1 MSSNVLN
8 VNNLDS
14 PNLKVGAYSDADLCG
29 LFKIPQ
35 NYTIQQLEDATTS
48 ITQIVHNSLG
58 IHNRNE
64 IIVFLNESKGRLMNK
79 VQNNNSMPNPNQM
92 MFNANSSFN
101 SYENRPIKDV
111 PRINKRVILIDSQF
125 RPDILTEVEKGPDF
139 NDREFN
145 TDFTLDLSEPLT
157 DVVSIKLSSVNIPT
171 TWYAFDHHL
180 GNTGF
185 RFGTADNKLD
195 KSYVYHITPGN
206 YDISSLTNEI
216 VKIERLNAVA
226 QHEGAGDPPTFT
238 YNDKSQIIS
247 FQQPNNRY
255 FFEYYNENGQLE
267 SSSSCG
273 GGHQVNQNLGWN
285 LGFRRYNDISG
296 ISLVDLSDANV
307 AVEAEVPAN
316 TYGPRY
322 FLLELTDFNQT
333 QINSGIVSV
342 ADRSSKVMA
351 INKRAI
357 QGTNHE
363 KLTKAQLYTQNALT
377 TNNTGDKKIVDN
389 RVYGPTSKD
398 VLGMIPLVGINK
410 LRPEPLVEDFT
421 DINVPR
427 TYSGPVKIDKL
438 RIRLLDDK
446 GNLVNLHDND
456 WSFTLIVEQL
466 H

>member
-1 MSSNVLN
+1 MSANLFN

-14 PNLKVGAYSDADLCG
+14 HNLKVEAYSDADLCG

-35 NYTIQQLEDATTS
+35 NYTIEQLEDATTS

-58 IHNRNE
+58 IHNRND
-64 IIVFLNESKGRLMNK
+64 IIVFINESKGRLMNK
-79 VQNNNSMPNPNQM
+79 VNNNNSMPNPTQI
-92 MFNANSSFN
+92 MFNANSRFN
-101 SYENRPIKDV
+101 SYGNSLADNGL
-111 PRINKRVILIDSQF
+111 RINKRVILIDSQF

-157 DVVSIKLSSVNIPT
+157 DVVSISLSTVNIPT
-171 TWYAFDHHL
+171 TWYAFDKHL
-180 GNTGF
+180 GNTK
-185 RFGTADNKLD
+185 FGNSTNLSNIQNISEIA
-195 KSYVYHITPGN
+195 PGN
-206 YDISSLTNEI
+206 YDISGLINQITTVSTDATLVSKFDLSYDENSQ
-216 VKIERLNAVA
+216 KITIGGP
-226 QHEGAGDPPTFT
+226 GARPF
-238 YNDKSQIIS
+238 I
-247 FQQPNNRY
+247 
-255 FFEYYNENGQLE
+255 YYSENGELD
-267 SSSSCG
+267 SSFSSIG
-273 GGHQVNQNLGWN
+273 GQQINQNLGWN
-285 LGFRRYNDISG
+285 LGFRRYNDDSG
-296 ISLVDLSDANV
+296 RSLVDIKSGSRIQA
-307 AVEAEVPAN
+307 EAPAN

-351 INKRAI
+351 INNRAI
-357 QGTNHE
+357 QGTNHDG
-363 KLTKAQLYTQNALT
+363 LTKAQLYTQSALAA
-377 TNNTGDKKIVDN
+377 NNSRDKNIVDN

>member
-1 MSSNVLN
+1 MSANLLN

-14 PNLKVGAYSDADLCG
+14 RNLNVGAYSDGDLCG
-29 LFKIPQ
+29 MFKIPQ
-35 NYTIQQLEDATTS
+35 NYTVQQLEDATTNINQMVS
-48 ITQIVHNSLG
+48 NSLG

-64 IIVFLNESKGRLMNK
+64 IFVFINDSKIRLMNK
-79 VQNNNSMPNPNQM
+79 VENNNSMPNPTQM
-92 MFNANSSFN
+92 MFNANTPIN
-101 SYENRPIKDV
+101 SYGYRGLEGALRT
-111 PRINKRVILIDSQF
+111 NKRVILIDSQF
-125 RPDILTEVEKGPDF
+125 RPDILSEAEKGPEF

-157 DVVSIKLSSVNIPT
+157 DVVAISLSTVNIPT
-171 TWYAFDHHL
+171 SWYAFDHHL
-180 GNTGF
+180 GNTKF
-185 RFGTADNKLD
+185 SKDTALD
-195 KSYVYHITPGN
+195 EDTNICEINPGN
-206 YDISSLTNEI
+206 YDISGLTREI
-216 VKIERLNAVA
+216 NRVKPDIYDFSYDEHSHKVTIGVG
-226 QHEGAGDPPTFT
+226 EG
-238 YNDKSQIIS
+238 KSARS
-247 FQQPNNRY
+247 FV
-255 FFEYYNENGQLE
+255 YYSENGELD
-267 SSSSCG
+267 SSFSCVG
-273 GGHQVNQNLGWN
+273 GQQINQNLGWN
-285 LGFRRYNDISG
+285 LGFRRYNDVSG
-296 ISLVDLSDANV
+296 ISLVSLPENTRVQA
-307 AVEAEVPAN
+307 EAAAN

-377 TNNTGDKKIVDN
+377 VNNAGDKNIVDN

-427 TYSGPVKIDKL
+427 TFSGPVKIDKL

>member
-64 IIVFLNESKGRLMNK
+64 IIVFLNESKSRLMNK

-101 SYENRPIKDV
+101 TYENRPIKDV

-125 RPDILTEVEKGPDF
+125 RPDILTEAEKGPDF
-139 NDREFN
+139 NEREFN

-180 GNTGF
+180 GNTMF
-185 RFGTADNKLD
+185 TNAADLTNTENIKQ
-195 KSYVYHITPGN
+195 ITPGN
-206 YDISSLTNEI
+206 YDISGLTREINRASQSTFDLSYDEHSQKITIGANE
-216 VKIERLNAVA
+216 
-226 QHEGAGDPPTFT
+226 P
-238 YNDKSQIIS
+238 KS
-247 FQQPNNRY
+247 FV
-255 FFEYYNENGQLE
+255 YYSENGELD
-267 SSSSCG
+267 SSSSCVG
-273 GGHQVNQNLGWN
+273 GQEINQNLGWN
-285 LGFRRYNDISG
+285 LGFRRYNHASG
-296 ISLVDLSDANV
+296 TSEVSLSTTK
-307 AVEAEVPAN
+307 VEAEAVAN
-316 TYGPRY
+316 TYGSRY

-363 KLTKAQLYTQNALT
+363 KLTKAQLYTQDALT
-377 TNNTGDKKIVDN
+377 VNNTRDKNIVDN

>member
-1 MSSNVLN
+1 MSSNILN
-8 VNNLDS
+8 LNNLDS
-14 PNLKVGAYSDADLCG
+14 PNLKVGAYTDADLCG
-29 LFKIPQ
+29 LFKIPE
-35 NYTIQQLEDATTS
+35 NYTVGQLEDATTS

-92 MFNANSSFN
+92 MFNANTRFN
-101 SYENRPIKDV
+101 SYGNSAINEVQRT
-111 PRINKRVILIDSQF
+111 NKRVILIDSQF

-180 GNTGF
+180 GNTMF
-185 RFGTADNKLD
+185 TNSANLTNTDNIKQ
-195 KSYVYHITPGN
+195 ITPGN
-206 YDISSLTNEI
+206 YDISGLTREI
-216 VKIERLNAVA
+216 NRASESSFDLSYDEHSQKITIGGETK
-226 QHEGAGDPPTFT
+226 TFV
-238 YNDKSQIIS
+238 
-247 FQQPNNRY
+247 
-255 FFEYYNENGQLE
+255 YYSENGELDSAL
-267 SSSSCG
+267 SSVG
-273 GGHQVNQNLGWN
+273 GQEINQNLGWN
-285 LGFRRYNDISG
+285 LGFRRYNDDSG
-296 ISLVDLSDANV
+296 TSGVFIPTDIRI
-307 AVEAEVPAN
+307 EAEAVAN

-377 TNNTGDKKIVDN
+377 VNNTGDKNIVDN

>member
-8 VNNLDS
+8 LNNLDS
-14 PNLKVGAYSDADLCG
+14 PNLKVSAYSDVDLCG
-29 LFKIPQ
+29 LFKIPE
-35 NYTIQQLEDATTS
+35 NYTVGQLEDATTS

-64 IIVFLNESKGRLMNK
+64 ILVFLNESKGRLMNK

-92 MFNANSSFN
+92 MFNANTSFN
-101 SYENRPIKDV
+101 SYGNSAIKDV

-125 RPDILTEVEKGPDF
+125 RPDILTEAEKGPDF
-139 NDREFN
+139 NEREFN

-157 DVVSIKLSSVNIPT
+157 DVVSIRLSTVNIPT

-185 RFGTADNKLD
+185 KLGGVS
-195 KSYVYHITPGN
+195 KYLYHISPGN
-206 YDISSLTNEI
+206 YDISGLTKEI
-216 VKIERLNAVA
+216 SAVIKV
-226 QHEGAGDPPTFT
+226 GGSTTGVDFS
-238 YNDKSQIIS
+238 YNDKSQITSIVTTATG
-247 FQQPNNRY
+247 Y
-255 FFEYYNENGQLE
+255 GFEYYNENGELN
-267 SSSSCG
+267 SSSSCVG
-273 GGHQVNQNLGWN
+273 GQQVNQNLGWN
-285 LGFRRYNDISG
+285 LGFRRYKDVSG
-296 ISLVDLSDANV
+296 MSFVDLPENV
-307 AVEAEVPAN
+307 TVEAEVPAN

-322 FLLELTDFNQT
+322 FLLELTDFNQS

-363 KLTKAQLYTQNALT
+363 KLTKAQLYTQDALAA
-377 TNNTGDKKIVDN
+377 NNNGDKNIVDN

-427 TYSGPVKIDKL
+427 TFSGPVKIDKL

>member
-1 MSSNVLN
+1 M
-8 VNNLDS
+8 
-14 PNLKVGAYSDADLCG
+14 
-29 LFKIPQ
+29 FKIPQ
-35 NYTIQQLEDATTS
+35 NYTVQQLEDATTNINQMVS
-48 ITQIVHNSLG
+48 NSLG

-64 IIVFLNESKGRLMNK
+64 IFVFINDSKIRLMNK
-79 VQNNNSMPNPNQM
+79 VENNNSMPNPTQM
-92 MFNANSSFN
+92 MFNANTPIN
-101 SYENRPIKDV
+101 SYGYRGLEGALRT
-111 PRINKRVILIDSQF
+111 NKRVILIDSQF
-125 RPDILTEVEKGPDF
+125 RPDILSEAEKGPEF

-157 DVVSIKLSSVNIPT
+157 DVVAISLSTVNIPT
-171 TWYAFDHHL
+171 SWYAFDHHL
-180 GNTGF
+180 GNTKF
-185 RFGTADNKLD
+185 SKDTALD
-195 KSYVYHITPGN
+195 IDTNIFEINPGN
-206 YDISSLTNEI
+206 YDISGLTREI
-216 VKIERLNAVA
+216 NRVKPDIYDFSYDKHSHKVTIGVG
-226 QHEGAGDPPTFT
+226 EGMNGR
-238 YNDKSQIIS
+238 S
-247 FQQPNNRY
+247 FV
-255 FFEYYNENGQLE
+255 YYSENGELD
-267 SSSSCG
+267 SSFSCVG
-273 GGHQVNQNLGWN
+273 GQQINQNLGWN
-285 LGFRRYNDISG
+285 LGFRRYNDVSG
-296 ISLVDLSDANV
+296 ISLVSLPQNTRVQA
-307 AVEAEVPAN
+307 EAAAN

-363 KLTKAQLYTQNALT
+363 KLTKAQLYTQDALAA
-377 TNNTGDKKIVDN
+377 NNNGDKKIVDN

-427 TYSGPVKIDKL
+427 TFSGPVKIDKL

>member
-8 VNNLDS
+8 LNNLDS
-14 PNLKVGAYSDADLCG
+14 PNLKVSAYSDVDLCG
-29 LFKIPQ
+29 LFKIPE
-35 NYTIQQLEDATTS
+35 NYTVGQLEDATTS

-64 IIVFLNESKGRLMNK
+64 ILVFLNESKGRLMNK

-92 MFNANSSFN
+92 MFNANTRFN
-101 SYENRPIKDV
+101 SYGNSAIKDV

-125 RPDILTEVEKGPDF
+125 RPDILTEAEKEPDF
-139 NDREFN
+139 TAREFN

-157 DVVSIKLSSVNIPT
+157 DVVSIRLSTVNIPT

-185 RFGTADNKLD
+185 RFGTDTKN
-195 KSYVYHITPGN
+195 SVYHITPGN
-206 YDISSLTNEI
+206 YDISGLTNVINKFEP
-216 VKIERLNAVA
+216 ESG
-226 QHEGAGDPPTFT
+226 ESPGFT
-238 YNDKSQIIS
+238 YNDKSQMIS
-247 FQQPNNRY
+247 IKQGGGGY
-255 FFEYYNENGQLE
+255 FFEYYNENGELD
-267 SSSSCG
+267 SSFSCVG
-273 GGHQVNQNLGWN
+273 GQQVNQNLGWN
-285 LGFRRYNDISG
+285 LGFRRYKDVSGMSFVDISG
-296 ISLVDLSDANV
+296 DVT
-307 AVEAEVPAN
+307 VEAEAVAN

-363 KLTKAQLYTQNALT
+363 KLTKAQLYTQDALAA
-377 TNNTGDKKIVDN
+377 NNNGDKNIVDN

-427 TYSGPVKIDKL
+427 TFSGPVKIDKL

>member
-29 LFKIPQ
+29 LFKIPE
-35 NYTIQQLEDATTS
+35 NYTVGQLEDATTS

-64 IIVFLNESKGRLMNK
+64 ILVFLNESKGRLMNK

-92 MFNANSSFN
+92 MFNANTSFN
-101 SYENRPIKDV
+101 SYGNSAIKDV

-125 RPDILTEVEKGPDF
+125 RPDILTEAEKEPDF
-139 NDREFN
+139 NEREFN

-157 DVVSIKLSSVNIPT
+157 DVVSIRLSTVNIPT

-180 GNTGF
+180 GNTMF
-185 RFGTADNKLD
+185 TNAADLTNVGNIKQ
-195 KSYVYHITPGN
+195 ITPGN
-206 YDISSLTNEI
+206 YDISGLTREI
-216 VKIERLNAVA
+216 NKASQTSFDLSYDEHSQKI
-226 QHEGAGDPPTFT
+226 T
-238 YNDKSQIIS
+238 IS
-247 FQQPNNRY
+247 ATEPKNFV
-255 FFEYYNENGQLE
+255 YYSENGELD
-267 SSSSCG
+267 SPSSCVG
-273 GGHQVNQNLGWN
+273 GQEINQNLGWN
-285 LGFRRYNDISG
+285 LGFRRYNDLSG
-296 ISLVDLSDANV
+296 ISEVSLLKDIRVQAE
-307 AVEAEVPAN
+307 AVAN

-363 KLTKAQLYTQNALT
+363 KLTKAQLYTQDALAA
-377 TNNTGDKKIVDN
+377 NNNGDKKIVDN

-427 TYSGPVKIDKL
+427 TFSGPVKIDKL

>member
-8 VNNLDS
+8 LNNLDS
-14 PNLKVGAYSDADLCG
+14 PNLKVSAYSDVDLCG
-29 LFKIPQ
+29 LFKIPE
-35 NYTIQQLEDATTS
+35 NYTVGQLEDATTS

-64 IIVFLNESKGRLMNK
+64 ILVFLNESKGRLMNK

-92 MFNANSSFN
+92 MFNANTSFN
-101 SYENRPIKDV
+101 SYGNSAIKDV

-125 RPDILTEVEKGPDF
+125 RPDILTEAEKGPDF
-139 NDREFN
+139 NEREFN

-157 DVVSIKLSSVNIPT
+157 DVVSIRLSTVNIPT

-180 GNTGF
+180 GNTMF
-185 RFGTADNKLD
+185 TNAADLTNTANIKQ
-195 KSYVYHITPGN
+195 ITPGN
-206 YDISSLTNEI
+206 YDISGLTREI
-216 VKIERLNAVA
+216 NKASPTNFDLSYDEHSQKITI
-226 QHEGAGDPPTFT
+226 GAGDTR
-238 YNDKSQIIS
+238 S
-247 FQQPNNRY
+247 FV
-255 FFEYYNENGQLE
+255 YYSENGELD
-267 SSSSCG
+267 SSSSCVG
-273 GGHQVNQNLGWN
+273 GQQINQNLGWN
-285 LGFRRYNDISG
+285 LGFRRYNDLSG
-296 ISLVDLSDANV
+296 ISEVSLLKDIRVQAE
-307 AVEAEVPAN
+307 AVAN

-363 KLTKAQLYTQNALT
+363 KLTKAQLYTQDALAA
-377 TNNTGDKKIVDN
+377 NNHGDKKIVDN

-427 TYSGPVKIDKL
+427 TFSGPVKIDKL

>member
-35 NYTIQQLEDATTS
+35 NYTVGQLEDATTS

-92 MFNANSSFN
+92 MFNANTRFN
-101 SYENRPIKDV
+101 SYGNSAINEVQRT
-111 PRINKRVILIDSQF
+111 NKRVILIDSQF

-145 TDFTLDLSEPLT
+145 TDFTLDLTEPLT
-157 DVVSIKLSSVNIPT
+157 DVVSIKLSTVNIPT

-180 GNTGF
+180 GNTMFTNAVEFETG
-185 RFGTADNKLD
+185 NIKQ
-195 KSYVYHITPGN
+195 ITPGN
-206 YDISSLTNEI
+206 YDISGLTSEI
-216 VKIERLNAVA
+216 NRASQNSFDLSYDEYSQKITIGV
-226 QHEGAGDPPTFT
+226 GAE
-238 YNDKSQIIS
+238 KRS
-247 FQQPNNRY
+247 FV
-255 FFEYYNENGQLE
+255 YYSENGELD
-267 SSSSCG
+267 SSSSCVG
-273 GGHQVNQNLGWN
+273 GQEINQNLGWN
-285 LGFRRYNDISG
+285 LGFRRYNDASG
-296 ISLVDLSDANV
+296 TSGVSLPINTRVQAE
-307 AVEAEVPAN
+307 AVAN

-351 INKRAI
+351 INNRAI
-357 QGTNHE
+357 QGTNHD
-363 KLTKAQLYTQNALT
+363 KLTKAQLYTQSALAA
-377 TNNTGDKKIVDN
+377 NNSRDKNIVDN

>member
-8 VNNLDS
+8 LNNLDS
-14 PNLKVGAYSDADLCG
+14 PNLKVSAYSDVDLCG
-29 LFKIPQ
+29 LFKIPE
-35 NYTIQQLEDATTS
+35 NYTVGQLEDATTS

-64 IIVFLNESKGRLMNK
+64 ILVFLNESKGRLMNK

-92 MFNANSSFN
+92 MFNANTSFN
-101 SYENRPIKDV
+101 SYGNSAIKDV

-125 RPDILTEVEKGPDF
+125 RPDILTEAEKGPDF
-139 NDREFN
+139 NEREFN

-157 DVVSIKLSSVNIPT
+157 DVVSIRLSTVNIPT

-180 GNTGF
+180 GNTMF
-185 RFGTADNKLD
+185 ANAALTNTQNIKQ
-195 KSYVYHITPGN
+195 ITPGN
-206 YDISSLTNEI
+206 YDISGLTREI
-216 VKIERLNAVA
+216 NKASEIPFDLSYDEHSQKI
-226 QHEGAGDPPTFT
+226 T
-238 YNDKSQIIS
+238 IS
-247 FQQPNNRY
+247 ATESKNFV
-255 FFEYYNENGQLE
+255 YYSENGELD
-267 SSSSCG
+267 SSYSCVG
-273 GGHQVNQNLGWN
+273 GQEINQNLGWN
-285 LGFRRYNDISG
+285 LGFRRYNDLSG
-296 ISLVDLSDANV
+296 ISEVSIRGASQSKPIRV
-307 AVEAEVPAN
+307 QAEAVAN

-322 FLLELTDFNQT
+322 FLLELTDFNQS

-363 KLTKAQLYTQNALT
+363 KLTKAQLYTQDALAA
-377 TNNTGDKKIVDN
+377 NNNGDKKIVDN

-427 TYSGPVKIDKL
+427 TFSGPVKIDKL

>member
-1 MSSNVLN
+1 MSANLLN

-14 PNLKVGAYSDADLCG
+14 RNLNVGAYSDGDLCG
-29 LFKIPQ
+29 MFKIPQ
-35 NYTIQQLEDATTS
+35 NYTVQQLEDATTNINQMVS
-48 ITQIVHNSLG
+48 NSLG

-64 IIVFLNESKGRLMNK
+64 IFVFINDSKIRLMNK
-79 VQNNNSMPNPNQM
+79 VENNNSMPNPTQM
-92 MFNANSSFN
+92 MFNANTPIN
-101 SYENRPIKDV
+101 SYGNRGLEGAL
-111 PRINKRVILIDSQF
+111 RTNKRVILIDSQF
-125 RPDILTEVEKGPDF
+125 RPDILSEAEKGPEF

-157 DVVSIKLSSVNIPT
+157 DVVAISLSTVNIPT
-171 TWYAFDHHL
+171 SWYAFDHHL
-180 GNTGF
+180 GNTKF
-185 RFGTADNKLD
+185 SKDTALD
-195 KSYVYHITPGN
+195 TDGNIYEINPGN
-206 YDISSLTNEI
+206 YDISGLTREI
-216 VKIERLNAVA
+216 NRVNPGIFDLSYDEHSHKVTIGVGVQKR
-226 QHEGAGDPPTFT
+226 
-238 YNDKSQIIS
+238 S
-247 FQQPNNRY
+247 FV
-255 FFEYYNENGQLE
+255 YYSENGELD
-267 SSSSCG
+267 SSFSCVG
-273 GGHQVNQNLGWN
+273 GQQINQNLGWN
-285 LGFRRYNDISG
+285 LGFRRYNDVSG
-296 ISLVDLSDANV
+296 ISLVSLPENTRVQA
-307 AVEAEVPAN
+307 EAAAN

-377 TNNTGDKKIVDN
+377 VNNAGDKNIVDN

>member
-1 MSSNVLN
+1 V
-8 VNNLDS
+8 V
-14 PNLKVGAYSDADLCG
+14 A
-29 LFKIPQ
+29 I
-35 NYTIQQLEDATTS
+35 
-48 ITQIVHNSLG
+48 SL
-58 IHNRNE
+58 
-64 IIVFLNESKGRLMNK
+64 S
-79 VQNNNSMPNPNQM
+79 
-92 MFNANSSFN
+92 
-101 SYENRPIKDV
+101 
-111 PRINKRVILIDSQF
+111 
-125 RPDILTEVEKGPDF
+125 T
-139 NDREFN
+139 
-145 TDFTLDLSEPLT
+145 
-157 DVVSIKLSSVNIPT
+157 VNIPT
-171 TWYAFDHHL
+171 SWYAFDHHL
-180 GNTGF
+180 GNTKF
-185 RFGTADNKLD
+185 SKDTALD
-195 KSYVYHITPGN
+195 IDGNIYEINPGN
-206 YDISSLTNEI
+206 YDISGLTREI
-216 VKIERLNAVA
+216 NRVKPGIYDLSYDEHSHKVTIGVGVQKR
-226 QHEGAGDPPTFT
+226 
-238 YNDKSQIIS
+238 S
-247 FQQPNNRY
+247 FV
-255 FFEYYNENGQLE
+255 YYSENGELD
-267 SSSSCG
+267 SSFSCVG
-273 GGHQVNQNLGWN
+273 GQQINQNLGWN
-285 LGFRRYNDISG
+285 LGFRRYNDVSG
-296 ISLVDLSDANV
+296 ISLVSLPENTRVQA
-307 AVEAEVPAN
+307 EAAAN

-377 TNNTGDKKIVDN
+377 VNNAGDKNIVDN

>member
-1 MSSNVLN
+1 MSANLLN

-14 PNLKVGAYSDADLCG
+14 RNLNVGAYSDGDLCG
-29 LFKIPQ
+29 MFKIPQ
-35 NYTIQQLEDATTS
+35 NYTVQQLEDATTNINQMVS
-48 ITQIVHNSLG
+48 NSLG

-64 IIVFLNESKGRLMNK
+64 IFVFINESKIRLMNK
-79 VQNNNSMPNPNQM
+79 VENNNSMPNPTQM
-92 MFNANSSFN
+92 MFNANTPIN
-101 SYENRPIKDV
+101 SYGNRGLEGAL
-111 PRINKRVILIDSQF
+111 RTNKRVILIDSQF
-125 RPDILTEVEKGPDF
+125 RPDILSEAEKGPEF

-157 DVVSIKLSSVNIPT
+157 DVVAISLSTVNIPT
-171 TWYAFDHHL
+171 SWYAFDHHL
-180 GNTGF
+180 GNTKF
-185 RFGTADNKLD
+185 SKDIALD
-195 KSYVYHITPGN
+195 IDVNIYEINPGN
-206 YDISSLTNEI
+206 YDISGLTREI
-216 VKIERLNAVA
+216 NRVLPSGTYDFSYDKHSHKVTIGGVGGQER
-226 QHEGAGDPPTFT
+226 
-238 YNDKSQIIS
+238 S
-247 FQQPNNRY
+247 FV
-255 FFEYYNENGQLE
+255 YYSENGELD
-267 SSSSCG
+267 SSFSCIG
-273 GGHQVNQNLGWN
+273 GQQINQNLGWN
-285 LGFRRYNDISG
+285 LGFRRYNDVSG
-296 ISLVDLSDANV
+296 TSLVNLPANTRV
-307 AVEAEVPAN
+307 QAEAAAN

-363 KLTKAQLYTQNALT
+363 KLTKAQLYTQDALT
-377 TNNTGDKKIVDN
+377 VNNNGDKKIVDN

-427 TYSGPVKIDKL
+427 TFSGPVKIDKL

>member
-1 MSSNVLN
+1 MSANLLN

-14 PNLKVGAYSDADLCG
+14 RNLNVGAYSDGDLCG
-29 LFKIPQ
+29 MFKIPQ
-35 NYTIQQLEDATTS
+35 NYTVQQLEDATTNINQMVS
-48 ITQIVHNSLG
+48 NSLG

-64 IIVFLNESKGRLMNK
+64 IFVFINDSKIRLMNK
-79 VQNNNSMPNPNQM
+79 VENNNSMPNPTQM
-92 MFNANSSFN
+92 MFNANTPIN
-101 SYENRPIKDV
+101 SYGNRGLEGAL
-111 PRINKRVILIDSQF
+111 RTNKRVILIDSQF
-125 RPDILTEVEKGPDF
+125 RPDILSEAEKGPEF

-157 DVVSIKLSSVNIPT
+157 DVVAISLSTVNIPT
-171 TWYAFDHHL
+171 SWYAFDHHL
-180 GNTGF
+180 GNTKF
-185 RFGTADNKLD
+185 SKDTALD
-195 KSYVYHITPGN
+195 VDGNIYEINPGN
-206 YDISSLTNEI
+206 YDISGLTREI
-216 VKIERLNAVA
+216 NRVNPGIFDLSYDEHSHKVTIGVGVQKR
-226 QHEGAGDPPTFT
+226 
-238 YNDKSQIIS
+238 S
-247 FQQPNNRY
+247 FV
-255 FFEYYNENGQLE
+255 YYSENGELD
-267 SSSSCG
+267 SSFSCVG
-273 GGHQVNQNLGWN
+273 GQQINQNLGWN
-285 LGFRRYNDISG
+285 LGFRRYNDVSG
-296 ISLVDLSDANV
+296 ISLVSLPENTRVQA
-307 AVEAEVPAN
+307 EAAAN

-377 TNNTGDKKIVDN
+377 VNNAGDKNIVDN
-389 RVYGPTSKD
+389 RLYGPTSKD

>member
-1 MSSNVLN
+1 MSANLLN

-14 PNLKVGAYSDADLCG
+14 RNLNVGAYSDGDLCG
-29 LFKIPQ
+29 MFKIPQ
-35 NYTIQQLEDATTS
+35 NYTVQQLEDATTNINQMVS
-48 ITQIVHNSLG
+48 NSLG

-64 IIVFLNESKGRLMNK
+64 IFVFINDSKIRLMNK
-79 VQNNNSMPNPNQM
+79 VENNNSMPNPTQM
-92 MFNANSSFN
+92 MFNANTPIN
-101 SYENRPIKDV
+101 SYGNRGLEGAL
-111 PRINKRVILIDSQF
+111 RTNKRVILIDSQF
-125 RPDILTEVEKGPDF
+125 RPDILSEAEKGPEF

-157 DVVSIKLSSVNIPT
+157 DVVAISLSTVNIPT
-171 TWYAFDHHL
+171 SWYAFDHHL
-180 GNTGF
+180 GNTKF
-185 RFGTADNKLD
+185 SKDTALD
-195 KSYVYHITPGN
+195 TDGNIYEINPGN
-206 YDISSLTNEI
+206 YDISGLTREI
-216 VKIERLNAVA
+216 NRVKPDIYDFSYDEHSHKVTIGVGA
-226 QHEGAGDPPTFT
+226 QAR
-238 YNDKSQIIS
+238 S
-247 FQQPNNRY
+247 FV
-255 FFEYYNENGQLE
+255 YYSENGELD
-267 SSSSCG
+267 SSFSCVG
-273 GGHQVNQNLGWN
+273 GQQINQNLGWN
-285 LGFRRYNDISG
+285 LGFRRYNDVSG
-296 ISLVDLSDANV
+296 ISLVSLPENTRVQA
-307 AVEAEVPAN
+307 EAAAN

-377 TNNTGDKKIVDN
+377 VNNAGDKNIVDN